1 MDEKLKNRYDSDY
14 FYWMSNNDTYEFD
27 ITDSVWYIK
36 YLYAQFFSLGTW
48 TLIAPGPTPK
58 NPVEVAYTNFAMV
71 FFIIVASK
79 IVK

>member
-1 MDEKLKNRYDSDY
+1 MDEKLKNKYDSDY

-58 NPVEVAYTNFAMV
+58 NP
-71 FFIIVASK
+71 I
-79 IVK
+79 